1 MTAAPFVFS
10 EVLTVTYQD
19 DDSYDDEQWKIKNH
33 INTASCPH
41 CGKTIYDDSPRCPFC
56 GQYITSRQLLG
67 GGRSTLTFI
76 GIALLFLALAMF
88 LISWLFSPP
97 W

>member
-1 MTAAPFVFS
+1 M
-10 EVLTVTYQD
+10 TYQN
-19 DDSYDDEQWKIKNH
+19 DDSFDEDLWKIKNH
-33 INTASCPH
+33 ITTAACPH
-41 CGKTIYDDSPRCPFC
+41 CKKSIYDDSPRCPFC
-56 GQYITSRQLLG
+56 GEYITSRQLLG
-67 GGRSTLTFI
+67 GGGGVVKFI

>member
-1 MTAAPFVFS
+1 M
-10 EVLTVTYQD
+10 TYQD
-19 DDSYDDEQWKIKNH
+19 DDDSNDDEHWKIQNH
-33 INTASCPH
+33 ITTATCPN
-41 CGKTIYDDSPRCPFC
+41 CKKTIYDDTTRCPHC

-67 GGRSTLTFI
+67 GGGIVKFI

-88 LISWLFSPP
+88 IISWLFSPP

>member
-1 MTAAPFVFS
+1 MTC
-10 EVLTVTYQD
+10 QD
-19 DDSYDDEQWKIKNH
+19 DDSYDEEQWKIQNH
-33 INTASCPH
+33 INTAACPH

-56 GQYITSRQLLG
+56 GEYITSRQLLG
-67 GGRSTLTFI
+67 GRSNALKFI

-88 LISWLFSPP
+88 LITWLFSPP